1 MKYDLADKHSIEAAL
16 RLYIAELRLKAKSLK
31 EKLSKPGMAGS
42 LSDEAEHI
50 EDHILPDFAAQGNL
64 DFEPE
69 DPPPPAQETAL
80 QISTRDEADSREAEA
95 EVST

>member
-1 MKYDLADKHSIEAAL
+1 MTKYSNADRSSIEAAL
-16 RLYIAELRLKAKSLK
+16 RLYMYELRLKAKALK

-64 DFEPE
+64 DFEPTP
-69 DPPPPAQETAL
+69 DPEPAPDGAL
-80 QISTRDEADSREAEA
+80 RLSPADEEIGRAH
-95 EVST
+95 V